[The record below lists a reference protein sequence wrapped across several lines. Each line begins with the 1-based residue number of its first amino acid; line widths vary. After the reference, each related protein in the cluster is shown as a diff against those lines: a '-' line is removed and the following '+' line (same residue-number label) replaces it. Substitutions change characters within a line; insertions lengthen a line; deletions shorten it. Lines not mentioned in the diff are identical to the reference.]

1 MGCSIDQRYIRTVLP
16 GLVEQRRQLLR
27 GGGDDFRRGGVPTV
41 VPFECGGLR
50 VKINNRRTAVGT
62 LSSDGEMHGQGRF
75 PTSALLTDDGNSF
88 HRMAL

>member
-1 MGCSIDQRYIRTVLP
+1 VR
-16 GLVEQRRQLLR
+16 GLQ
-27 GGGDDFRRGGVPTV
+27 
-41 VPFECGGLR
+41 

-62 LSSDGEMHGQGRF
+62 LSADSEMHGQGRF